1 MFTKI
6 CCSIL
11 FALWLCM
18 AVSAVLI
25 DHNMISRFWYDLF
38 GILGIFFGL
47 PVLPLVVA
55 ENT

>member
-38 GILGIFFGL
+38 GILGISFGL